1 MVQMAKAKEITI
13 IDIARKAGVS
23 LGTVSAIL
31 NLKNNV
37 KPSTKEKVLRI
48 MNALNYRPKGMA
60 RNLKFGSAENIIGII
75 VKELN
80 YPFFTAI
87 AEGAKEYA
95 GSKGYS
101 LLVASSDYEQ
111 ENEKTFTNLFSTLDI
126 KGAIIAPVIEGK
138 SEIEHLLTL
147 KMLNYPFV
155 LLAGIKDLAAN
166 VVEIDN
172 IKAIKKAV
180 QYLIKQGHKK
190 IVHFTGPPQSA
201 HTEERID
208 GFRKAFSETPVVFNK
223 EMIIR
228 IGSDKEGSY
237 QRTLKYFGSKKQKDY
252 PTAIVCFNDLQALAV
267 MTALKDLKI
276 KVPDDIS
283 IVGND
288 DIHFTE
294 TYSVP
299 LTTIRPPLREIGQR
313 AAEILIRN
321 IESPTLLPIE
331 RLVLDAELVIRK
343 STRMLNIK

>member
-1 MVQMAKAKEITI
+1 MTKVKGITI
-13 IDIARKAGVS
+13 HDIARKAGVS

-37 KPSTKEKVLRI
+37 KSSTKEKVLRV
-48 MNALNYRPKGMA
+48 MKTLNYRPKGKA
-60 RNLKFGSAENIIGII
+60 RNLKFGSAEKTIGII
-75 VKELN
+75 IKELN

-87 AEGAKEYA
+87 AEGAKEFA

-101 LLVASSDYEQ
+101 LIVASSDYKHED
-111 ENEKTFTNLFSTLDI
+111 EKKFTDLFSAMDI
-126 KGAIIAPVIEGK
+126 KGAIIAPLIEGN
-138 SEIEHLLTL
+138 SEIEHLLRL
-147 KMLNYPFV
+147 KMLNFPFV
-155 LLAGIKDLAAN
+155 LLAGIKDMAAN

-180 QYLIKQGHKK
+180 QYLIRQGHKK

-208 GFRKAFSETPVVFNK
+208 GFRNAFSETPVVFGK
-223 EMIIR
+223 EMIVR
-228 IGSDKEGSY
+228 IGSDKEGTY
-237 QRTLKYFGSKKQKDY
+237 QRTLKYFGGKKRKDY

-267 MTALKDLKI
+267 IAALRDLKI

-283 IVGND
+283 IIGND

-294 TYSVP
+294 TYSIP
-299 LTTIRPPLREIGQR
+299 LTTIRPPQKEIGQR

-331 RLVLDAELVIRK
+331 RVVLDAELIIRK
-343 STRMLNIK
+343 STRKLNNK

>member
-1 MVQMAKAKEITI
+1 MTKPKEITI
-13 IDIARKAGVS
+13 QDIAEKAGVS

-37 KPSTKEKVLRI
+37 RPSTRERILRV
-48 MNALNYRPKGMA
+48 MKASNYRPRGMA
-60 RNLKFGSAENIIGII
+60 RNLRSGSAEKIIGII
-75 VKELN
+75 IKELN

-95 GSKGYS
+95 SSKGFS
-101 LLVASSDYEQ
+101 LIVACSDYEL
-111 ENEKTFTNLFSTLDI
+111 ENEKKFTNLFSALDI
-126 KGAIIAPVIEGK
+126 KGAIIAPVIEGN

-180 QYLIKQGHKK
+180 QYLIRQGHKR

-208 GFRKAFSETPVVFNK
+208 GFRNAFNETPVVYNK
-223 EMIIR
+223 KMVIR

-237 QRTLKYFGSKKQKDY
+237 QRTLRYFRSKKQKEY

-283 IVGND
+283 IIGND

-294 TYSVP
+294 SYSVP
-299 LTTIRPPLREIGQR
+299 LTTIRPPQKEIGQR

-331 RLVLDAELVIRK
+331 RVVLDAELIIRK
-343 STRMLNIK
+343 STRRLNVK

>member
-1 MVQMAKAKEITI
+1 MTKAREITI
-13 IDIARKAGVS
+13 IDVAKRAGVS

-31 NLKNNV
+31 NSKKNV
-37 KPSTKEKVLRI
+37 RASTRERVLRI

-95 GSKGYS
+95 RSKGYS
-101 LLVASSDYEQ
+101 LIVASSDYEL
-111 ENEKTFTNLFSTLDI
+111 ENEKKFTNLFSALDI
-126 KGAIIAPVIEGK
+126 KGAIIAPVIEGN

-155 LLAGIKDLAAN
+155 LLAGIREIAAN

-172 IKAIKKAV
+172 ITAIKKAV
-180 QYLIKQGHKK
+180 QYLVRQGHKK

-208 GFRKAFSETPVVFNK
+208 GFRKAFSETPLVFNK

-228 IGSDKEGSY
+228 VGSDKEGSY
-237 QRTLKYFGSKKQKDY
+237 QRTLKYFGNKKRKDY

-288 DIHFTE
+288 DIHFAE

-299 LTTIRPPLREIGQR
+299 LTTIRPPLKEIGQR
-313 AAEILIRN
+313 AAELLIRN

-331 RLVLDAELVIRK
+331 RLVLDAELIIRK
-343 STRMLNIK
+343 STRMLNMK